1 MTCTIYF
8 GQPVKNV
15 VLGEGVVSD
24 GGGALPN
31 TSPPPSLPQVNE
43 PNISGEGRK
52 IDETCIKTYSKR
64 KTNLHV

>member
-15 VLGEGVVSD
+15 VLGEGVVSER
-24 GGGALPN
+24 GGHFPMP
-31 TSPPPSLPQVNE
+31 PPPSLPQVNE

-52 IDETCIKTYSKR
+52 IDETCIKTHFK
-64 KTNLHV
+64 L